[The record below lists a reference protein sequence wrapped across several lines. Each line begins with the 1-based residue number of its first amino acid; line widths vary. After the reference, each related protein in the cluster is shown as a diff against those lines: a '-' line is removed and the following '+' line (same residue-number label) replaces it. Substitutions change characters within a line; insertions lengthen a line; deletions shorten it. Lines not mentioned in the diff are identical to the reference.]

1 MILIVLTRNHL
12 WTKWLPRTIQFTFIQ
27 RRSTTGANW
36 FVDFDSFSSEKFH
49 CINIHK
55 IVSQLMS
62 TRKAYTLMNK
72 KKMSV
77 PISHSPLQNKYWIS
91 RFNHTCKPKMLG
103 CQYIYE
109 PIVCHHL
116 LGQKKQSDSSLCKHH
131 TGTIAW
137 NGLQNLKRKITKRKA
152 EV

>member
-1 MILIVLTRNHL
+1 MIAKNNLINFYSKGH
-12 WTKWLPRTIQFTFIQ
+12 
-27 RRSTTGANW
+27 
-36 FVDFDSFSSEKFH
+36 SSEKFH
-49 CINIHK
+49 CINMVMKNINWGNNRGNKNCLNIHK

-137 NGLQNLKRKITKRKA
+137 NALQNLKRKITERKA
-152 EV
+152 EA